1 MVHFDIIL
9 DCFFNNLVTKG
20 GYTCITGYKKNA
32 NSITNKIFVFNSSI
46 ELVAKSEIEVE
57 GDITTAY
64 YFSIVKMDIAVG
76 GKPIIIV
83 GSEGSF
89 RNLYAFAFE
98 GNRVFLVD
106 KIEDIHQA
114 KILDLKY
121 YNGHYFTY
129 GLDGVINRVSLS
141 Q

>member
-1 MVHFDIIL
+1 MVPFGL
-9 DCFFNNLVTKG
+9 TTDCFFNNVVTKG

-32 NSITNKIFVFNSSI
+32 TSITNKIFVFNSNI

-57 GDITTAY
+57 GDISTAY
-64 YFSIVKMDIAVG
+64 YFSILKMDIAVG
-76 GKPIIIV
+76 GRPIIIV
-83 GSEGSF
+83 GSEGNF

-106 KIEDIHQA
+106 KIEDIHQG
-114 KILDLKY
+114 KIVDIKY
-121 YNGHYFTY
+121 FNGHYFTY